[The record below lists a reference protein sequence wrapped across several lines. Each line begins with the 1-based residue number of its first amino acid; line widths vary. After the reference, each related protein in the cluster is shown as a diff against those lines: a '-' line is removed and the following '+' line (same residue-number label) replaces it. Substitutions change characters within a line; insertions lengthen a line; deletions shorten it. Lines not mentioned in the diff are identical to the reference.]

1 MQQVQFIHGN
11 LWSALTTALNVGS
24 STLSAV
30 AWFEVHPEVRGAQIA
45 SAAITHQGILASAGN
60 FLFYPALQ
68 IAPEGGGAMVFTI
81 SGPTLFASA
90 VFARISEGGHVGPT
104 TIAAP
109 GTGPY
114 APSSTRWGDYSWA
127 VGDPNGRSIWLATE
141 YIPPADRQTV
151 DGLQNWGTRV
161 LEIGTGE

>member
-1 MQQVQFIHGN
+1 
-11 LWSALTTALNVGS
+11 LTAL
-24 STLSAV
+24 
-30 AWFEVHPEVRGAQIA
+30 
-45 SAAITHQGILASAGN
+45 AAICNLHCARHLPLPNPGCSEENNEEKELDGR
-60 FLFYPALQ
+60 YPALQ
-68 IAPEGGGAMVFTI
+68 IDPEGGGAMVFTI

-90 VFARISEGGHVGPT
+90 AFARISEDGHGDPI

-127 VGDPNGRSIWLATE
+127 VADPNGKSIWLATE

-161 LEIGTGE
+161 LEISTGQ